1 MTDSSALFTLH
12 WWDVAGLS
20 GSALILLAFFLLQV
34 GRLRSD
40 GLFYQLANLIG
51 ALGLLA
57 SLAGGFN
64 ISVFLMETAW
74 ALVAIYGI
82 VRSFRARANP
92 TPSG

>member
-20 GSALILLAFFLLQV
+20 GSALILLAFFLLQI

-40 GLFYQLANLIG
+40 GPIYQVANLVG

-57 SLAGGFN
+57 SLVGGFN

-74 ALVAIYGI
+74 ALVAIYGLL
-82 VRSFRARANP
+82 RSFRAKRPA
-92 TPSG
+92 